1 MGSTTPATESNPP
14 PPPHVVLVPFPAHGH
29 VAPHVRL
36 GRVLRARG
44 VHVTLV
50 HTELHRRRLLLA
62 RGGVGDGDA
71 AAADDGEDGGLAVE
85 VIPDGLSI
93 DDPPR
98 TLRALHEALERNCLE
113 PFTSLLRGMLRRSP
127 PVSCVVADT
136 PMPFAAAAA
145 RAAGVPDVQFFTASA
160 CGLMGYLQ
168 FHELLARGV
177 IPLKPAVS
185 GSDEASSAAASAAAA
200 ALDAPLEWVPGF
212 NGRARL
218 RDMPTFCRTADA
230 GDWLFQFHVHQMRVA
245 AGAAAVVLNT
255 FADMERDVLAALAPL
270 LPPLYTVGP
279 LAASLPP
286 APPPAA
292 TAGAMPPEEEE
303 DGGCMGWLDG
313 KAAGSVVYL
322 SFGSHASMGGARLR
336 EIAAGM
342 ARCGSPYLW
351 VLRPEMAAE
360 VAVAGVG
367 GDGDGLMVPW
377 CPQEAVLGHPAVG
390 LFVTHCGWNS
400 ILESVAAGV
409 PVLGCPV
416 LSEQTTNCRQ
426 ACTAWGIGG
435 ELPEGAGGE
444 EIAAMVREMMGG
456 GKGEEA
462 REKTLEWKRLAEES
476 AKEGGSSYE
485 NIGRFVEDVLRK
497 GTATAVPV
505 KSV

>member
-1 MGSTTPATESNPP
+1 MGSTPEMDGK
-14 PPPHVVLVPFPAHGH
+14 PPHVVLVPFPAHGH
-29 VAPHVRL
+29 VAPHVQL

-50 HTELHRRRLLLA
+50 HTELHHRRLLLA
-62 RGGVGDGDA
+62 RSSSGAGDA
-71 AAADDGEDGGLAVE
+71 AAARDDGGLAVE

-98 TLRALHEALERNCLE
+98 SLRALHEALESNCLE
-113 PFTSLLRGMLRRSP
+113 PFTALLRDMLLRSP
-127 PVSCVVADT
+127 PASCVVADT

-160 CGLMGYLQ
+160 AGLMGYLQ

-177 IPLKPAVS
+177 VPIKQPPG
-185 GSDEASSAAASAAAA
+185 GSS
-200 ALDAPLEWVPGF
+200 ALDAPLEWVPGMK
-212 NGRARL
+212 GMRL
-218 RDMPTFCRTADA
+218 RDMPTFCHTSDA
-230 GDWLFQFHVHQMRVA
+230 GDWLLHFHVHQMRVA

-255 FADMERDVLAALAPL
+255 FVDMERDVVHALKPL
-270 LPPLYTVGP
+270 LPPVYTVGP
-279 LAASLPP
+279 LTAVLPS
-286 APPPAA
+286 PAA
-292 TAGAMPPEEEE
+292 TGGGDGVSLMQE
-303 DGGCMGWLDG
+303 DGECMAWLDG
-313 KAAGSVVYL
+313 KAARSVVYV

-336 EIAAGM
+336 EIAAGL

-360 VAVAGVG
+360 VAGVG
-367 GDGDGLMVPW
+367 GDGDGLVVPW
-377 CPQEAVLGHPAVG
+377 CDQEAVLRHPAVG

-426 ACTAWGIGG
+426 ACTAWGVGGG
-435 ELPEGAGGE
+435 ELPEGEAGGE
-444 EIAAMVREMMGG
+444 EVAAMVREMMGG
-456 GKGEEA
+456 RKGEEA
-462 REKTLEWKRLAEES
+462 REKTMELKRLAEES

-485 NIGRFVEDVLRK
+485 NVGRLVEDVLLKVK
-497 GTATAVPV
+497 GTV
-505 KSV
+505 